1 MFPDVLHDVHP
12 VAVDSVVFVPCFEKV
27 LSYHCS
33 LVAIVVS
40 NVGPNSLGGRVLC
53 GWEVSRRAS
62 RLSLSSCLHRL
73 VQPCVDVESSRIS
86 PIAALLSTL
95 LQIYSMSSL
104 VFVLSKVVSIR
115 LVPSRESSSCPRSPE
130 SPCCP
135 ESVAIVKPVLRSY
148 SQTCRYPLFTV
159 CTTYSTNPCTTD

>member
-1 MFPDVLHDVHP
+1 MFLDVLHDVHP

-33 LVAIVVS
+33 LVAIVVY

-95 LQIYSMSSL
+95 LQI
-104 VFVLSKVVSIR
+104 
-115 LVPSRESSSCPRSPE
+115 
-130 SPCCP
+130 
-135 ESVAIVKPVLRSY
+135 
-148 SQTCRYPLFTV
+148 
-159 CTTYSTNPCTTD
+159 